1 MVIRIYK
8 KLKKNIKSR
17 TVLLILL
24 SLTFKGPC
32 SNVSCENN
40 GTCIEFGI
48 SAICGC
54 PPGFTGVYC
63 GQGNY
68 RRPIAH
74 TFLH

>member
-1 MVIRIYK
+1 MVIRIFK
-8 KLKKNIKSR
+8 KLKKKYQKQNSSFN
-17 TVLLILL
+17 TT